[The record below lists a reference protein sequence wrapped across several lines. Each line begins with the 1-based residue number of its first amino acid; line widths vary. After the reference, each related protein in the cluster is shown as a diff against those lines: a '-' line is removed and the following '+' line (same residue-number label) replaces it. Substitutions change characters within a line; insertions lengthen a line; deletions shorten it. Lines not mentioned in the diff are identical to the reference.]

1 MPSPFARHTEEN
13 GTTISAAPITP
24 ARKRIMPPSP
34 MSLQRVIPFNSHQC
48 LQQVLYSPSQRGRR
62 RNTEW
67 PSPCSRT
74 KITCAN

>member
-1 MPSPFARHTEEN
+1 MLSPFARYTEDN
-13 GTTISAAPITP
+13 CTTICSAPITP
-24 ARKRIMPPSP
+24 ARKRIMRLFP
-34 MSLQRVIPFNSHQC
+34 MSLQRVILFNFHQC